1 MRKLDQARA
10 SALAVLAAVA
20 GTAAVGS
27 AALAR
32 AGLCLHQLG
41 LLGQRPAPMAGM
53 SMGGVAMDTTVTS
66 PCPILLG
73 TGALAAVLCV
83 AAAVAI
89 LVRRPHA
96 SSVAVDSAR
105 LVLGVRLG
113 PMTALLAAIGAV
125 PLWAA
130 LACDGATAGIAPYIA
145 ALALLVCAAAAAGV
159 LTAIAKLVLA
169 FARRLVVALLASPR
183 LLRPGSDAPWFGRV
197 ALVPIPTGTRLVR
210 RRPSRAP
217 PTR

>member
-1 MRKLDQARA
+1 MRKLDQARV

-20 GTAAVGS
+20 GMAAVGI

-41 LLGQRPAPMAGM
+41 LLGRHPAPMAGM
-53 SMGGVAMDTTVTS
+53 TMGGVAMDTTVTA

-73 TGALAAVLCV
+73 
-83 AAAVAI
+83 AAAVAALLCAAAAVAV
-89 LVRRPHA
+89 LVLRPRA
-96 SSVAVDSAR
+96 SSVALDSAR

-130 LACDGATAGIAPYIA
+130 LACDGATAGIAPYVA

-159 LTAIAKLVLA
+159 LTVAAKLILV
-169 FARRLVVALLASPR
+169 FARRLVGALLASPR
-183 LLRPGSDAPWFGRV
+183 LLRPGSDAPWLGRV
-197 ALVPIPTGTRLVR
+197 ALVPIPSGTRLVR

>member
-1 MRKLDQARA
+1 MRKLDQARGA
-10 SALAVLAAVA
+10 ALAVLAAVA
-20 GTAAVGS
+20 GTAAVGI

-41 LLGQRPAPMAGM
+41 LFGQQPAPMVGM
-53 SMGGVAMDTTVTS
+53 TMGGMAMNTTVTA

-73 TGALAAVLCV
+73 TAAVAGALCV
-83 AAAVAI
+83 AALIAV
-89 LVRRPHA
+89 LVLRPGA
-96 SSVAVDSAR
+96 SALAVDSAR
-105 LVLGVRLG
+105 LVLGARFG

-130 LACDGATAGIAPYIA
+130 LACDGTTAGIAPYVA
-145 ALALLVCAAAAAGV
+145 AVALLACAVVAAGL
-159 LTAIAKLVLA
+159 LTGIANLILA
-169 FARRLVVALLASPR
+169 FARRLVVTLLAPPR
-183 LLRPGSDAPWFGRV
+183 WLRPGTDTPWLGRTV
-197 ALVPIPTGTRLVR
+197 VVPIPAGTRLVR